1 MATADLIANLAE
13 FCLLLRQSGL
23 PTGPGDSVD
32 ALRALAQLDVR
43 ERTQVYLGLR
53 SVLVKRVEDFPVFD
67 AAFRTFFDGETPAL
81 LEEVRRRTA
90 KAGDGGEEG
99 ETGREGGYT
108 AREVLLEQD
117 LAGLDP
123 ADRAEAARVARLIAR
138 RLALRLSRRRRA
150 ARASPRLNLRATAR
164 RAMRRGGLVLD
175 LLRTQRRRRPAN
187 LVLLLDVSGSM
198 ELYSRF
204 LLHFVHA
211 LQAGLRRTQ
220 SFCFA
225 TRLSPV
231 SDELGAEA
239 YEVALEQARVKVVG
253 WGGGTRIGASLDEFC
268 AEWAP
273 GLLNARSV
281 VIILSDGLDTGDP
294 ALVVR
299 AMDAIHRRAG
309 RVLWLNPLA
318 GDHRYEPLAR
328 GMAAALPYLD
338 LLAPGHNLVS
348 LLALERELAR
358 LGP

>member
-1 MATADLIANLAE
+1 
-13 FCLLLRQSGL
+13 
-23 PTGPGDSVD
+23 
-32 ALRALAQLDVR
+32 
-43 ERTQVYLGLR
+43 
-53 SVLVKRVEDFPVFD
+53 
-67 AAFRTFFDGETPAL
+67 L

-90 KAGDGGEEG
+90 RSGEGGEADES
-99 ETGREGGYT
+99 GREGGYT

-117 LAGLDP
+117 LAALDP
-123 ADRAEAARVARLIAR
+123 ADRAEAARTARLIAR
-138 RLALRLSRRRRA
+138 RLALRLARRRRE
-150 ARASPRLNLRATAR
+150 ARRAIRVDLRATAR
-164 RAMRRGGLVLD
+164 RAMRWGGLVLD
-175 LLRTQRRRRPAN
+175 LIRAQRRRRPAN

-231 SDELGAEA
+231 SVELGAEA
-239 YEVALEQARVKVVG
+239 YEVALEQARTKVVG
-253 WGGGTRIGASLDEFC
+253 WGGGTRIGACLDEFC

-273 GLLNARSV
+273 GLVSSRTV

-294 ALVVR
+294 ALVGK
-299 AMDAIHRRAG
+299 AMAAIALRSG

-318 GDHRYEPLAR
+318 GDDRYEPLAR
-328 GMAAALPYLD
+328 GMAAAMPYLD
-338 LLAPGHNLVS
+338 LLAPGHS
-348 LLALERELAR
+348 LASLIALEKELAR